1 MNKLLLLALSF
12 VLLFACKNEKVK
24 QDVPSEAKVEV
35 EIEHKQDWSVFE
47 KMEGTLPEKAGLT
60 TNEELQKRIQKML
73 GKNYDE
79 FKANWNTE
87 TPIVVED
94 RIIYISGCQKSDCKA
109 NRYLLFLD
117 VIDNNINI
125 INFSYGRVRSWEER
139 SIIGLPEGHLKIY
152 EEIRAEQGL

>member
-1 MNKLLLLALSF
+1 YS
-12 VLLFACKNEKVK
+12 CKNGQVTETK
-24 QDVPSEAKVEV
+24 QEPQVNVD
-35 EIEHKQDWSVFE
+35 EIELTEDWTVYE
-47 KMEGTLPEKAGLT
+47 KMEGKLPEEAGLT
-60 TNEELQKRIQKML
+60 KNQELQQRIKKML
-73 GKNYDE
+73 GKDYSKFVSD
-79 FKANWNTE
+79 WNTE

-139 SIIGLPEGHLKIY
+139 SVIGLPSGHLKKY
-152 EEIRAEQGL
+152 EEVREEQGL